1 MYVPT
6 SSSPV
11 ETLHTILL
19 GVCKYA
25 LKSFM
30 TGISKERKRAINAR
44 VSAFNTSGLTVKMY
58 GNVCY
63 YYNSFVGRDY
73 KGWMQMAIFILLP
86 YLSPPEKEIW
96 FHLSKVG
103 RFFILILTHL
113 YMNNHM

>member
-30 TGISKERKRAINAR
+30 TGISKEHKRAINAR

-63 YYNSFVGRDY
+63 
-73 KGWMQMAIFILLP
+73 
-86 YLSPPEKEIW
+86 
-96 FHLSKVG
+96 
-103 RFFILILTHL
+103 
-113 YMNNHM
+113 